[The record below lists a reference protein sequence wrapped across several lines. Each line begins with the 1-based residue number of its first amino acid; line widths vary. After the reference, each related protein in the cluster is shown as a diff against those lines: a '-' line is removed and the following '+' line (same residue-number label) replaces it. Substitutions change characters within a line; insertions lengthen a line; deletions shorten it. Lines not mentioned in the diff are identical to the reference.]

1 MVLLYIRLLYNR
13 SVCIYCFVVD
23 IFNNAGW
30 LISIV
35 ILGIVKTTR
44 ALILVHLGELN
55 RESSGLA
62 HAQGAQTGC
71 KEGGE
76 MSR

>member
-1 MVLLYIRLLYNR
+1 MNIH
-13 SVCIYCFVVD
+13 CFVVD

-55 RESSGLA
+55 RESSGPRARAGRADRLQRGRRNVA
-62 HAQGAQTGC
+62 LVLL
-71 KEGGE
+71 
-76 MSR
+76 